1 MGLNRVYL
9 SVASNIQPE
18 TNIYAAMERLQT
30 SCNLL
35 AISRCFVTDA
45 IPAPGQ
51 EPTKDLPYFINCVA
65 LVETTY
71 AAGEFKFEVLRSLEK
86 DLGRIRTADKYAAR
100 TIDLD
105 ILLFNDEIIHKENLE
120 IPDPDILKRWFL
132 AQGILD
138 INPTLVMPDTL
149 SPLQQNLLPLLE
161 KFTASNQSFR
171 EDTTLRAKIQ
181 AIAAQVEK

>member
-18 TNIYAAMERLQT
+18 VNIYAAMERLQT

-51 EPTKDLPYFINCVA
+51 EATKDLPYFINCVA
-65 LVETTY
+65 LVETAY
-71 AAGEFKFEVLRSLEK
+71 DAKSLKFDVLRSLESE
-86 DLGRIRTADKYAAR
+86 LGRIRTADKYAAR

-105 ILLFNDEIIHKENLE
+105 ILLFNDEILQEENLE

-132 AQGILD
+132 AQGIVD
-138 INPTLVMPDTL
+138 INPDLIVPNTQVALQDYLV
-149 SPLQQNLLPLLE
+149 SLLE
-161 KFTASNQSFR
+161 KFAASKQTFT
-171 EDTTLRAKIQ
+171 EDQELRKKIQ
-181 AIAAQVEK
+181 AIAA